1 MGRFRVGC
9 RLKPDDLLGLAVI
22 VEARPA
28 NTPADAT
35 SRLRMGFASSY
46 RDALSLRA
54 RFAAELAAELRSQ
67 GHTLSGES
75 E

>member
-1 MGRFRVGC
+1 MGWFRVGC
-9 RLKPDDLLGLAVI
+9 RMKPDDLLGLAVI

-28 NTPADAT
+28 IPLAGAA

-54 RFAAELAAELRSQ
+54 RFAAELAEELRSQ
-67 GHTLSGES
+67 GHTLSGEP